1 MNFGFRC
8 HSFKLPEV
16 VKSQRQADSTWASV
30 LRLVWARAWCVLRSI
45 GKALSPCWPS
55 GPLGE
60 EGKVGVRHGAEV
72 IGLQANTAE
81 REDIFSRPSQGG
93 QKAPVSCCFQG

>member
-1 MNFGFRC
+1 MVSGVTVSSCLKLSKVKGKQIARGPQSCVWFG
-8 HSFKLPEV
+8 PG
-16 VKSQRQADSTWASV
+16 
-30 LRLVWARAWCVLRSI
+30 VLRSV

-60 EGKVGVRHGAEV
+60 EGEVGVRHGAEV